1 MATPIDI
8 NNATLEDLKGI
19 NNIGDRRAKS
29 IIDARNTKGKL
40 TLEDLKLI
48 PNIPS
53 SIWDHLVD
61 EGIITVPSTLKNT
74 KQTDQQIEI
83 TVEQNTQESELERKI
98 TCLRRELA
106 EKENLI
112 RERENAIRQKD
123 LEMEMKNEV

>member
-29 IIDARNTKGKL
+29 IIDARNIKGKL

-53 SIWDHLVD
+53 SIWDPLVD

-98 TCLRRELA
+98 TCLMRELA

-112 RERENAIRQKD
+112 RERERKCN
-123 LEMEMKNEV
+123 